1 MQLERTKRFEKAYR
15 KLSHQNQGRV
25 DDAIMRFMSNP
36 LYPSLHTEKVS
47 GAHSKWS
54 FRASDS
60 LRCTFEF
67 EGDLQELRVAE
78 IVSLS
83 NVDNHD
89 TVYRQRRS

>member
-1 MQLERTKRFEKAYR
+1 MQVERTKRFEKAYR
-15 KLSHQNQGRV
+15 KLSHQNRV
-25 DDAIMRFMSNP
+25 RIDIAITRFMSNP

-47 GAHSKWS
+47 EAHGKWS

-67 EGDLQELRVAE
+67 EDDLQELTMAE